1 MTPDKTIES
10 VARKPL
16 PTPAGQPALAMPT
29 LLNVENFEISRF
41 RRTRIF
47 RAAGFHV
54 VEASGA
60 REALATAARRQL
72 SIALIDVSL
81 PDSNGVELC
90 DTLKRLQPDLPILLI
105 SPTAVSPE
113 LRQAGLAAG
122 AHSYLG
128 EPVESETLLR
138 TVADALSGAAAESPS
153 DTWLVT
159 DARGVILEASSL
171 GAHLLSASQRGLRQR
186 NLIVFFEH
194 DRDGWRDAMVRA
206 DRGER
211 IVRSGHLRPKE
222 RRPIRVQVQIQKTR
236 DPGGPSLLW
245 SFRQD
250 EQLG

>member
-1 MTPDKTIES
+1 MTPE
-10 VARKPL
+10 KPGASL
-16 PTPAGQPALAMPT
+16 DPQPQSPAAQPALVMPT
-29 LLNVENFEISRF
+29 LLNVEDFEPSRF

-47 RAAGFHV
+47 RAAGFNV
-54 VEASGA
+54 IEASSG
-60 REALATAARRQL
+60 REALAAAARRQL
-72 SIALIDVSL
+72 SIALIDVYL

-105 SPTAVSPE
+105 SATGVSPE

-122 AHSYLG
+122 AHTYLG
-128 EPVESETLLR
+128 EPVETEILLR
-138 TVADALSGAAAESPS
+138 SVADALSGIASESPS
-153 DTWLVT
+153 ETWLVT

-186 NLIVFFEH
+186 SLIVFFEH

-211 IVRSGHLRPKE
+211 IVRSGHIRPKE
-222 RRPIRVQVQIQKTR
+222 RRPVRVQVQIQKTR

-245 SFRQD
+245 SFRSE